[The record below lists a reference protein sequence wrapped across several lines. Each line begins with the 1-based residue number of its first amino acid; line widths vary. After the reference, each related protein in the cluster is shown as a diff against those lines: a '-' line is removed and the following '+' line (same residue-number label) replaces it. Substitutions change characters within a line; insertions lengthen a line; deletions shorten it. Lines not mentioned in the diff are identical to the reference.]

1 LKTEL
6 DRSEGF
12 SKKRLTLVLAV
23 KEQQVKQVE
32 QLLNDRPVREF
43 KYQTP
48 NQVLQEKNALIT

>member
-1 LKTEL
+1 
-6 DRSEGF
+6 
-12 SKKRLTLVLAV
+12 VLAV